1 MDSPSNAAPRPWL
14 LAVMAAVGLSAV
26 GIGGWLSLRNAGLG
40 KAPAAAPAET
50 KTPVPTGDTASIAA
64 PGAAIKGRKRP
75 EQFGLPSYPS
85 ATDYH
90 SLELGK
96 HQGSTAFSVKHG
108 SSAQISRFYIE
119 KLGAAGWQ
127 YDWKRD
133 TEVSPGD
140 KGKRF
145 TLKGTRV
152 RWIQRRERKQLTLL
166 TLDDP
171 QKGRTAQA
179 VLSWSPL
186 KAPAPGK
193 PKSD

>member
-1 MDSPSNAAPRPWL
+1 
-14 LAVMAAVGLSAV
+14 VVGLSAV
-26 GIGGWLSLRNAGLG
+26 GIGGWLSLRSAGLD
-40 KAPAAAPAET
+40 KEPAAAPAET
-50 KTPVPTGDTASIAA
+50 KAPEPTGDTAAIAA
-64 PGAAIKGRKRP
+64 PSAAIKGKKRP

-85 ATDYH
+85 ASDYH
-90 SLELGK
+90 SLEMGK
-96 HQGSTAFSVKHG
+96 QQGSTAFSVKQG
-108 SSAQISRFYIE
+108 SSAQITRFYIE

-140 KGKRF
+140 KGKSV

-166 TLDDP
+166 TVDDP

-179 VLSWSPL
+179 VLSWSPM
-186 KAPAPGK
+186 KAPASR
-193 PKSD
+193 KSR